1 MAIAFCGNSGVV
13 FLDEPTT
20 GLDPENRRHL
30 WGVLQRA
37 RRDCCVIL
45 TTHSM
50 EEADALCGR
59 IGIMAYGSLRCLGTS
74 LHLKHKFGDGDKL
87 ETHSRWMRGQ
97 PADRVVDVAA
107 DGFALTADLSGEP
120 ALEMTEPDGTVHIEF
135 DLQLAPPDELTGVY
149 TSFDSGCQ
157 DGVIVFSSNADG
169 SQVNTLGAWCDDQG
183 NFSRVTPILPWI
195 FESSL
200 QAEIVD
206 PATGE
211 RPITFQEAIPT
222 AIQP

>member
-1 MAIAFCGNSGVV
+1 MMARLALVAIMAAMIVATAACGGEEPAPEGPLEGVWVGRLLGEGIWSGVV
-13 FLDEPTT
+13 VRDGEAAVFL
-20 GLDPENRRHL
+20 
-30 WGVLQRA
+30 
-37 RRDCCVIL
+37 C
-45 TTHSM
+45 
-50 EEADALCGR
+50 
-59 IGIMAYGSLRCLGTS
+59 
-74 LHLKHKFGDGDKL
+74 GDGDKL